1 MKSNLPTI
9 TGKLNKGKVSDIAEN
24 MAKSRLLD
32 EEEETRAVK
41 RKRFQYWFG
50 LCLGSKLIVQEE

>member
-9 TGKLNKGKVSDIAEN
+9 TGKLNKGKISDIAEN

-41 RKRFQYWFG
+41 RKRFQY
-50 LCLGSKLIVQEE
+50 